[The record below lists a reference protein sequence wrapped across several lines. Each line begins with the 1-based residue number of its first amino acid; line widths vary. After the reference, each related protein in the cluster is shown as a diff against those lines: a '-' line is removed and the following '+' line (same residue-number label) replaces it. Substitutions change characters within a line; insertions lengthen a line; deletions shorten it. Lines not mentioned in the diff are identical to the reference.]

1 MTTSDEV
8 RQRALDLARAGAS
21 TEQAIRELRE
31 CCGDR
36 RVPVVL
42 ARQHLVEE
50 EEAEQPVSARAVEL
64 LDEVLGRLPA
74 T

>member
-1 MTTSDEV
+1 
-8 RQRALDLARAGAS
+8 
-21 TEQAIRELRE
+21 
-31 CCGDR
+31 
-36 RVPVVL
+36 VVL